1 MQIFSTK
8 LAVIHF
14 SKEELFFSEVQILTE
29 YNTDTLHT
37 NTKTNMYTNTILV
50 H

>member
-1 MQIFSTK
+1 MLSTK

-14 SKEELFFSEVQILTE
+14 SKEERFFSEVQILTKI
-29 YNTDTLHT
+29 NTDTLRT
-37 NTKTNMYTNTILV
+37 NTKTKNYANTILV